1 MKQVYKSYKC
11 DKYRIYI
18 HCNDVSIM
26 SIKQKHLAKVLFF
39 LVQIS
44 SLVYWTAENQT
55 LCFVILKAVLAD
67 SGKDIKAKTCINK
80 ASTN

>member
-1 MKQVYKSYKC
+1 M
-11 DKYRIYI
+11 
-18 HCNDVSIM
+18 
-26 SIKQKHLAKVLFF
+26 
-39 LVQIS
+39 QIS
-44 SLVYWTAENQT
+44 SLVDWAAENQT